1 MTNSVMQ
8 MKPPMQRLEK
18 TPTGIAGLDDIT
30 SGGLP
35 QGRPTLVCGG
45 AGCGKTMFA
54 MEFLIRGIL
63 DQGEPGVFL
72 AFEESPEELARNVAS
87 LGFDIR
93 ELEEQ
98 GRLVV
103 EYIHVDKSDM
113 SEAGAYDLEGLFM
126 TLQSCVESMGAKRV
140 AIDTLENLF
149 GGFEN
154 QALLRLEVRR
164 LFRWLKE
171 RNLTT
176 VITAERGDG
185 DLTRQGMEEYVSDC
199 VIILD
204 HRIINQISTRR
215 LRIVKYRGSMH
226 GTNEYPFLIDE
237 GGISVLPISTHSL
250 DHKALRE
257 RISTGIPRLDSM
269 LEGKGYFRGSS
280 ILVSG
285 TAGSGKTSIANFFAN
300 STCARGEK
308 ALYMAFEESP
318 SQIKR
323 NMESLGLDL
332 EKWVAKGLLHFHA
345 ARPSMYGLE
354 MHLATVHKIVK
365 DLKPKVVILDP
376 ISNLTGM
383 GSINEVHAMLVRLI
397 DYLKSQGITGLF
409 TALTNGAQAQIEATE
424 VGISSLI
431 DTWLLVRDMEHNGE
445 RNRGMYVIKSRG
457 MSHSNQIRE
466 FLLTDKGVDLLDVYV
481 GPSGVVTG
489 SGRMNLEAAERA
501 EALRTEQE
509 IEVLRARLKRKRL
522 ALEAEWAARQAE
534 LSAEEADAALEL
546 AQKREALERL
556 AADRMEMARHRKA
569 EKAEQ
574 AAATG
579 TNGKGF

>member
-1 MTNSVMQ
+1 MMGSVTQ

-35 QGRPTLVCGG
+35 LGRPTLVCGG

-63 DQGEPGVFL
+63 DHGEPGVFL
-72 AFEESPEELARNVAS
+72 AFEESPAELARNVAS
-87 LGFDIR
+87 LGFDIK
-93 ELEEQ
+93 ELEDQ

-126 TLQSCVESMGAKRV
+126 TLQSCVESVGAKRV

-164 LFRWLKE
+164 LFRWLKD

-199 VIILD
+199 VIMLD

-250 DHKALRE
+250 DHKASKE

-285 TAGSGKTSIANFFAN
+285 TAGSGKTSIANFFAD
-300 STCARGEK
+300 SACKRGEK
-308 ALYMAFEESP
+308 VLYMAFEESP

-332 EKWVAKGLLHFHA
+332 EKWVDKGLLHFHA

-354 MHLATVHKIVK
+354 MHLATIHKIVK

-431 DTWLLVRDMEHNGE
+431 DTWLLVRDIEHNGE

-489 SGRMNLEAAERA
+489 SSRMNLEAAERA

-556 AADRMEMARHRKA
+556 ASDRMDMARHRKA
-569 EKAEQ
+569 ET
-574 AAATG
+574 AAAPG
-579 TNGKGF
+579 SNGKGI

>member
-1 MTNSVMQ
+1 MTSSVMQ
-8 MKPPMQRLEK
+8 MKPPVLRLEK
-18 TPTGIAGLDDIT
+18 TPTGISGLDDIT

-35 QGRPTLVCGG
+35 LGRPTLVCGG

-63 DQGEPGVFL
+63 EHGEPGVFV
-72 AFEESPEELARNVAS
+72 AFEESPEELARNVAA
-87 LGFDIR
+87 LGFNIK
-93 ELEEQ
+93 ELEDQ

-103 EYIHVDKSDM
+103 EYIHVDKTDM
-113 SEAGAYDLEGLFM
+113 SEAGQYDLEGLFM
-126 TLQSCVESMGAKRV
+126 TLQSCVESVGAKRV
-140 AIDTLENLF
+140 ALDTLENLF
-149 GGFEN
+149 GGFDN

-164 LFRWLKE
+164 LFRWLKD

-215 LRIVKYRGSMH
+215 LRIVKYRGSTH

-237 GGISVLPISTHSL
+237 GGISVLPISAHSL

-257 RISTGIPRLDSM
+257 RISTGIPRLDAM

-300 STCARGEK
+300 AACGRGEK
-308 ALYMAFEESP
+308 VLYMAFEESP

-332 EKWVAKGLLHFHA
+332 EKWVDKDLLHFHA
-345 ARPSMYGLE
+345 ARPSMHGLE
-354 MHLATVHKIVK
+354 MHLAKIHRIVK
-365 DLKPKVVILDP
+365 ELKPKVVILDP

-397 DYLKSQGITGLF
+397 DHLKSQGITGLF

-431 DTWLLVRDMEHNGE
+431 DTWLLVRDIEHNGE

-501 EALRTEQE
+501 EALRTQQE
-509 IEVLRARLKRKRL
+509 IEILRARLKRKRL

-556 AADRMEMARHRKA
+556 ASDRMEMARYRKA
-569 EKAEQ
+569 DSAVAAGPAEK
-574 AAATG
+574 G
-579 TNGKGF
+579 N